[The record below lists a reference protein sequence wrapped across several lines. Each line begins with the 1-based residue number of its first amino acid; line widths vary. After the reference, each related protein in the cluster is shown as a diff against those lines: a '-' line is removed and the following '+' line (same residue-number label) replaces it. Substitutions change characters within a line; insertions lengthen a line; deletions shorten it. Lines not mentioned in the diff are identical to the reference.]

1 MDKGISKWAKNLI
14 GIIPYIVIILIAL
27 LFPLPIEIIDVFTL
41 RSVPGFDIHI
51 HFWRIVFEPFLGP
64 LLYFN
69 RGIYPLQEIPIA
81 ILWVLGLYSL
91 FALIGVFKLPS
102 WNLGKKKLGD
112 FLGNL
117 LLLAGIGFSIFAV
130 LLFIPLPNNTIV
142 NNSSDQI
149 LVSTHAHTEYSH
161 DGLTSQKNMW
171 EWHKRNG
178 FDAFFITDH
187 ANFNKTLEFS
197 RQQRKGDFPMDPL
210 VMVGQEHS
218 GSNHMS
224 LLGLKGE
231 FVTKDKPDS
240 VIVDLVHQ
248 YGGAVIINHWF
259 DGKGKEKE
267 FYKDLGADGFE
278 IENVGKE
285 LYYDRTV
292 FEDVKSFCEENGLIM
307 VGGLD
312 YHGYGRVCA
321 IWNAFTIPNW
331 EGMDPKTKESAILRI
346 LRDRDQTKL
355 KVLMYRDRPYHDGK
369 NLLFSPFTTMIN
381 YFRTLNGYQ
390 VASWVLWITFFQVL
404 WIYKRERFMSC
415 NKNLTVL
422 GLASALF
429 LIGLGTFY
437 FIRAQA
443 IKGYSKVFAEYSS
456 LLLTIGT
463 VFLAYCMFILYIRFF
478 RKDRTWEKEV

>member
-1 MDKGISKWAKNLI
+1 MGKEKANWAKYRI
-14 GIIPYIVIILIAL
+14 GVIPGIVIILIPL
-27 LFPLPIEIIDVFTL
+27 FFPLPIEIIDVFTL
-41 RSVPGFDIHI
+41 DPVPGFDIHI

-69 RGIYPLQEIPIA
+69 RGLYPLQEIPIA
-81 ILWVLGLYSL
+81 IFWVIGFYTL
-91 FALIGVFKLPS
+91 FTLFTVYRLPS
-102 WNLGKKKLGD
+102 WDLRKTGLGH

-117 LLLAGIGFSIFAV
+117 FLLAGIGFSIFVV
-130 LLFIPLPNNTIV
+130 LLFIPLPNNTII
-142 NNSSDQI
+142 NNSTDQV
-149 LVSTHAHTEYSH
+149 LVTTHAHTEYSH

-171 EWHKRNG
+171 AWHKRNG

-187 ANFNKTLEFS
+187 ANFNNTLEFS
-197 RQQRKGDFPMDPL
+197 RGQRKGEFPIDPL

-240 VIVDLVHQ
+240 VIVGLVHK

-259 DGKGKEKE
+259 DGKGKGKE
-267 FYKDLGADGFE
+267 FYRDLGVDGFE

-285 LYYDRTV
+285 LYYDRAI
-292 FEDVKSFCEENGLIM
+292 FEEVRSFCAENGLIM

-312 YHGYGRVCA
+312 YHGYGRACA
-321 IWNAFTIPNW
+321 IWNAFTVPDW
-331 EGMDPKTKESAILRI
+331 HGMDPDTKENSILQI
-346 LRDRDQTKL
+346 LRDRDQSRL
-355 KVLMYRDRPYHDGK
+355 NVLMYRDRPYNDGQ
-369 NLLFSPFTTMIN
+369 NLFFSPFTSLIN

-390 VASWVLWITFFQVL
+390 VISWIFWIGVFWVFGT
-404 WIYKRERFMSC
+404 YKRKRFLSY
-415 NKNLTVL
+415 NKNLTIA

-429 LIGLGTFY
+429 LMGLGLFY
-437 FIRAQA
+437 CMRAQA

-456 LLLTIGT
+456 LTLTIGA
-463 VFLAYCMFILYIRFF
+463 VFLVYCVFILYLRFF
-478 RKDRTWEKEV
+478 RKGGTWEKEV

>member
-1 MDKGISKWAKNLI
+1 
-14 GIIPYIVIILIAL
+14 
-27 LFPLPIEIIDVFTL
+27 
-41 RSVPGFDIHI
+41 
-51 HFWRIVFEPFLGP
+51 
-64 LLYFN
+64 
-69 RGIYPLQEIPIA
+69 
-81 ILWVLGLYSL
+81 
-91 FALIGVFKLPS
+91 
-102 WNLGKKKLGD
+102 
-112 FLGNL
+112 
-117 LLLAGIGFSIFAV
+117 
-130 LLFIPLPNNTIV
+130 
-142 NNSSDQI
+142 
-149 LVSTHAHTEYSH
+149 
-161 DGLTSQKNMW
+161 
-171 EWHKRNG
+171 
-178 FDAFFITDH
+178 
-187 ANFNKTLEFS
+187 
-197 RQQRKGDFPMDPL
+197 
-210 VMVGQEHS
+210 
-218 GSNHMS
+218 
-224 LLGLKGE
+224 
-231 FVTKDKPDS
+231 DS

-369 NLLFSPFTTMIN
+369 NLLFSPFTTAIN

-390 VASWVLWITFFQVL
+390 VASWVILFQLVRVFGR
-404 WIYKRERFMSC
+404 KRIISPE
-415 NKNLTVL
+415 KNLTFL

-429 LIGLGTFY
+429 LVILGGFY
-437 FIRAQA
+437 FVRAQA

-456 LLLTIGT
+456 LLLSIGAI
-463 VFLAYCMFILYIRFF
+463 FLIYCMFMIYMRFF
-478 RKDRTWEKEV
+478 RREKDERKGRKEERS